1 VSGKKT
7 CSKLVHWVPNS
18 LIGGRNAVSEEP
30 LEIQDE
36 EDAESAGDLDGTD
49 EPSGEAET
57 ADVEGEE
64 AEVEAHGSWGGI
76 G

>member
-1 VSGKKT
+1 
-7 CSKLVHWVPNS
+7 
-18 LIGGRNAVSEEP
+18 VSEEP

-36 EDAESAGDLDGTD
+36 EDAKSAGDLDGTE

-64 AEVEAHGSWGGI
+64 AEVEAHGSLGGI